1 MKLFASASL
10 AALISAASVSA
21 QEHTIEVS
29 LDTGPTHLRNVLVH
43 DIAKKIEEASEGRL
57 KFNFFE
63 GGSQYNDR
71 DVTTALAQGAIDM
84 ALPGHWNLARIVPD
98 YNVLGLPMFYGLP
111 RQEQY
116 KATDG
121 ETGAA
126 LAKET
131 EEKLGVVVLGN
142 WMDLGFGAMFFTET
156 AVEVPEDIKGLKMRS
171 PGGAV
176 AVARFEKFGATGVSI
191 PFPDVPQALQKGTID
206 GLMTTFE
213 SVRSAKLWDSG
224 LKHSYSDYHAFYQ
237 YVPLVSA
244 KAWNDLPADLQEIMR
259 TTWNEGVAEA
269 REAAAEAQAKA
280 AEEAASHGM
289 TNISAAEAD
298 LDALR
303 ADLMADQDRLAEELR
318 VDPAIV
324 ATAQKDLAE

>member
-1 MKLFASASL
+1 MKFLMNAAFVAAVTASC
-10 AALISAASVSA
+10 AAAEEYI
-21 QEHTIEVS
+21 IDIS

-43 DIAKKIEEASEGRL
+43 EITDRIEEASDGRL

-71 DVTTALAQGAIDM
+71 DVTTALAQGAMDM
-84 ALPGHWNLARIVPD
+84 AVPGHWNLARIVPN

-111 RQEQY
+111 REDQY

-126 LAKET
+126 LARET
-131 EEKLGVVVLGN
+131 ENKLDVTVLGN

-156 AVEVPEDIKGLKMRS
+156 QVDAPEDIKGLKMRS
-171 PGGAV
+171 PGGPIAV
-176 AVARFEKFGATGVSI
+176 SRFGKFGATGVSI

-206 GLMTTFE
+206 GMMTTFE

-224 LKHSYSDYHAFYQ
+224 LKHSYSDFHAFYQ
-237 YVPLVSA
+237 YVPLISA
-244 KAWNDLPADLQEIMR
+244 HAWNELPEDLQQIMR
-259 TTWNEGVAEA
+259 TTWNEGVTSARETAAKAQAEA
-269 REAAAEAQAKA
+269 ADEAARHGMRNVAAKA
-280 AEEAASHGM
+280 E
-289 TNISAAEAD
+289 D

-303 ADLMADQDRLAEELR
+303 GDLMADQPQLVKELR
-318 VDPAIV
+318 IDPAMV
-324 ATAQKDLAE
+324 ELARKDLAS